1 MTDSIV
7 YLCGAC
13 RVQLRPSDR
22 VVQTIRIAI
31 VNTLGGPH
39 EQSRVGEWFHEA
51 HYSGMPFREIDRG
64 SLAEVLE
71 RS

>member
-1 MTDSIV
+1 MTDIV

-13 RVQLRPSDR
+13 GRQLRSTDR

-31 VNTLGGPH
+31 VNTLGGPQ
-39 EQSRVGEWFHEA
+39 EQPRVGEWFHEG
-51 HYSGMPFREIDRG
+51 HYSGMPFRETDRG
-64 SLAEVLE
+64 TLAEVLA